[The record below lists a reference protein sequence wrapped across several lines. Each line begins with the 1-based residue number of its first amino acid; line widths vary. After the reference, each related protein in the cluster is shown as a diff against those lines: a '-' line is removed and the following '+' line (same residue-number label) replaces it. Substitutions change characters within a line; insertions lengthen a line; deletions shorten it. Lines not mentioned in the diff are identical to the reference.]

1 MAHSTVGIIS
11 DTHGSIAA
19 WTKALSAFRA
29 AGVEHI
35 LHAGDVIGEKKGETV
50 SSLLAELREVAPVTA
65 VRGNTDDRYDGG
77 HGCPTTAT
85 YEDSVSGVRCFVHH
99 GDLIAHKD
107 DEVVLSELRP
117 PGGWRPKGDIIV
129 YGHTHVPRLE
139 RHPSG
144 VLFLNPGSTS
154 GKHMPGKLCPKQAA
168 LLDCLPGGA
177 VAVRVVALG
186 GGEASISE
194 WEPVDMAP
202 PATRLHSCDV
212 AGGHN
217 YVYENISSPARS
229 AEASSAARKRKGSS
243 SSSSSAVSESEQTR
257 KALQRARQQEALAL
271 RAEGKEYTPTKR
283 QRKRK
288 PKERRKWDERAASKL
303 QACHAAAA
311 PPRRLDAACA
321 HRRGVRQAKRELGK
335 KLRKEKKGAPEVV
348 VVPIF
353 WKGQAG
359 QRGKA
364 GKRVEV
370 DAGHKYTPGQK
381 FAHWEHRGT
390 MLRVEVGPRE
400 SERGCCTV
408 ARTFTPG
415 EPAHRVEQV
424 QVEAEGLVAELE
436 RLAALKEEERD
447 AAAERAA
454 ADKGM
459 THNGSWKIAAVGG
472 RGKSSAAAAAPPSES
487 AAEAP
492 ARSAEPTRKRAKVVK
507 F

>member
-1 MAHSTVGIIS
+1 MCLLRRPPRLPHRRRRFATLSQLNSQMAHSTVGIIS

-77 HGCPTTAT
+77 HGCPMTAT

-194 WEPVDMAP
+194 WEPVDMA
-202 PATRLHSCDV
+202 V
-212 AGGHN
+212 AGGRGRGGGDRRGRGRGRGRG
-217 YVYENISSPARS
+217 SRS
-229 AEASSAARKRKGSS
+229 GSGGGSDDDGRGGGGGGGTGRSKR
-243 SSSSSAVSESEQTR
+243 
-257 KALQRARQQEALAL
+257 
-271 RAEGKEYTPTKR
+271 
-283 QRKRK
+283 
-288 PKERRKWDERAASKL
+288 RRG
-303 QACHAAAA
+303 AAA
-311 PPRRLDAACA
+311 PV
-321 HRRGVRQAKRELGK
+321 GVELV
-335 KLRKEKKGAPEVV
+335 LMNSAVAPL
-348 VVPIF
+348 P
-353 WKGQAG
+353 
-359 QRGKA
+359 
-364 GKRVEV
+364 
-370 DAGHKYTPGQK
+370 
-381 FAHWEHRGT
+381 
-390 MLRVEVGPRE
+390 
-400 SERGCCTV
+400 
-408 ARTFTPG
+408 ARTP
-415 EPAHRVEQV
+415 EH
-424 QVEAEGLVAELE
+424 
-436 RLAALKEEERD
+436 
-447 AAAERAA
+447 
-454 ADKGM
+454 
-459 THNGSWKIAAVGG
+459 
-472 RGKSSAAAAAPPSES
+472 
-487 AAEAP
+487 
-492 ARSAEPTRKRAKVVK
+492 
-507 F
+507 